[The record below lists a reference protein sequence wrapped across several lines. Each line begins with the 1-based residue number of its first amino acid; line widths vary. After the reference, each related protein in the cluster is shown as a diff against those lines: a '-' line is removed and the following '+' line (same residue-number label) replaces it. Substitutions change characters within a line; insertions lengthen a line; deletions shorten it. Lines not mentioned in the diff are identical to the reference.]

1 MVKTNELKQMSFER
15 IQNPQERNQRDAHL
29 NSEEGKDGAKTLE
42 SLLEKYRDK
51 RVLVL
56 APPSIGKSTM
66 LQHIENSV
74 DLDTVFDDMP
84 AEFKRHVLHHERPFM
99 FIDGD
104 KKTVKYVEKEFDP
117 NNPEHQKYLR
127 ETTDLLTGYTQ
138 NKMPVEAG
146 RPAFGAVLIDSDVVI
161 YVKISDEEF
170 RKRMESRNNNTHR
183 LIQPERVLAIKNI
196 LEEDLEKAR
205 AEGRI
210 VEELEVR

>member
-1 MVKTNELKQMSFER
+1 MSFER
-15 IQNPQERNQRDAHL
+15 IQNPQEKNERDAHL
-29 NSEEGKDGAKTLE
+29 NSEEGKEGAKTLE
-42 SLLEKYRDK
+42 SLLEKYKDK

-66 LQHIENSV
+66 LQHIENGV
-74 DLDTVFDDMP
+74 DLDAVFDGMP
-84 AEFKRHVLHHERPFM
+84 EKFKRHVLHHERPFM

-104 KKTVKYVEKEFDP
+104 KKTVKYAEKEFDP
-117 NNPEHQKYLR
+117 HNLEHQEYLR
-127 ETTDLLTGYTQ
+127 ETTELLTKYTQ
-138 NKMPVEAG
+138 EKMPVEVG

-170 RKRMESRNNNTHR
+170 RKRMESRNSNTYR

-210 VEELEVR
+210 IEELEVR